1 MTAQPIDPHEPR
13 PLNPAGG
20 AGAAGKARKV
30 AQEGAPGSQGLGA
43 SPAFRVLLE
52 RLSETA
58 RDLQEKT
65 EGVEKPDQLAGAVHR
80 ARQSLDDALNL
91 GGRLLEAWRAERQ
104 SPNTTETDRT
114 AP

>member
-1 MTAQPIDPHEPR
+1 MTAQPIDPQETR
-13 PLNPAGG
+13 PLNLALGT
-20 AGAAGKARKV
+20 GAAAKVRKATPE
-30 AQEGAPGSQGLGA
+30 AAPGVQGPGA
-43 SPAFRVLLE
+43 TPAFQVLLE
-52 RLSETA
+52 RLSATA

-65 EGVEKPDQLAGAVHR
+65 EGVEKPDQLAGAVVR

-104 SPNTTETDRT
+104 SPNTTETDKT